1 MVSPPLW
8 VRASWRFFTRHPWQ
22 LGLTLLSIAL
32 GTAVIVAVDLA
43 NMTARQSFG
52 ESVSRLSGPMT
63 HEIVAPRG
71 AIPETLYTRLR
82 VEWGYR
88 NAVPLVEGAVTIA
101 GLNYTLLGIDPFAYQ
116 AQTHRNIGVP
126 ASAIPRLLTNPN
138 SVLISST
145 LAKRI
150 NKAVDDVIELR
161 IGGRVVALTI
171 IGLLDAE
178 QDARLNE
185 VILTDIGSAQTLLQ
199 QTGQLSRVQLLLSE
213 AEASRLETRL
223 PGSLQLVSFA
233 RQQQSYTQM
242 TRAFSINL
250 TAMSLLAMLV
260 GAFLVYNTMTF
271 SVLQRRQSFAI
282 TRMVGTTSG
291 QLFRQLLL
299 EAVVLG
305 LLGSMLGVLL
315 GIALGQGLLVL
326 ISQTMSDLFVTV
338 NAETLRVTPF
348 HIARG
353 IGITLFA
360 VIAATLAPAL
370 EAARVNP
377 VHVYRASQLEHSS
390 KRMTRW
396 LLLAGVLCMALSPL
410 LIAASSRGLVTGF
423 SALFL
428 FIIGYSLM
436 VPSLLR
442 LVLHGLQALPL
453 IKSFNLRIAIRSVQA
468 SLSRTGLAIIA
479 LSIAVSATIG
489 VSIMIGSF
497 RASVADW
504 LELTLQSDI
513 YISADSESRIKRSLD
528 PQWLQRVQALPQV
541 ASVSTGYDQRVN
553 IDGIPVPM
561 LVLQPGEQSARGFEY
576 IEGEAAEAWQAFLND
591 EVILVSEPFAYHQE
605 VHAGDMLAIESGQ
618 QGLIKLRIAAVYR
631 DYSATQGMLVLPRR
645 VYDRYWDDP
654 AITSL
659 GVMLKTHADNEADNK
674 ADVAA
679 VMQQLQSL
687 AAEIDD
693 GVLVRSNRMIRDYSL
708 EIFDRT
714 FAITHVLRLLV
725 VIVAFV
731 GVFSALMALF
741 LEKGRDYAILRAT
754 GVTPAQLRT
763 QVLWQS
769 GLIGL
774 LAGVLALP
782 LGWLMSDIL
791 IEVINRRS
799 FGWTMHSVFFVS
811 LPFQAMLLSI
821 SAALLASWYP
831 TRRIGRMS
839 LREGLHDL

>member
-52 ESVSRLSGPMT
+52 ESVSHLSGPMT
-63 HEIVAPRG
+63 HEIVGPRG
-71 AIPETLYTRLR
+71 EIPEAYYTRLR
-82 VEWGYR
+82 VDWGYR
-88 NAVPLVEGAVTIA
+88 NAVPLVEGAVTIS
-101 GLNYTLLGIDPFAYQ
+101 GLSYTLLGIDPFAYQ
-116 AQTHRNIGVP
+116 AQSHSNMAVP
-126 ASAIPRLLTNPN
+126 ASAIPRLLTEPN

-145 LAKRI
+145 LARRI
-150 NKAVDDVIELR
+150 NKAVNDVIEVR
-161 IGGRVVALTI
+161 INDRVEALSI
-171 IGLLDAE
+171 IDLLDADK
-178 QDARLNE
+178 DARLNE
-185 VILTDIGSAQTLLQ
+185 VILTDIANAQTLLQ
-199 QTGQLSRVQLLLSE
+199 QSGQLSRVQLLLSE
-213 AEASRLETRL
+213 AEASRLETLL
-223 PGSLQLVSFA
+223 PESLQLVSFES
-233 RQQQSYTQM
+233 QQQGYTQM

-271 SVLQRRQSFAI
+271 SVLQRRRSFAI

-305 LLGSMLGVLL
+305 LLGSLLGVLL

-326 ISQTMSDLFVTV
+326 ISQTLSDLFVSV
-338 NAETLRVTPF
+338 NAQALLVTPLY
-348 HIARG
+348 IAKG
-353 IGITLFA
+353 IGITLLA

-390 KRMTRW
+390 KHMTRW
-396 LLLAGVLCMALSPL
+396 LLLAGVLCMALSPF
-410 LIAASSRGLVTGF
+410 LIAASSRSLVIGF
-423 SALFL
+423 IALFL
-428 FIIGYSLM
+428 FIIGYSLV
-436 VPSLLR
+436 VPALLR
-442 LVLHGLQALPL
+442 LVLRGLQALPL

-513 YISADSESRIKRSLD
+513 YISAESESPTKRSLD

-541 ASVSTGYDQRVN
+541 ASVSTGRDQRVN
-553 IDGIPVPM
+553 IDGVPVPM

-576 IEGEAAEAWQAFLND
+576 IEGEPSEVWQAFLND
-591 EVILVSEPFAYHQE
+591 EVILVSEPFAYHQG
-605 VHAGDMLAIESGQ
+605 VNAGDILTIESGQ
-618 QGLIKLRIAAVYR
+618 QGQISLRIAAVYR

-645 VYDRYWDDP
+645 VYDKYWDDP

-659 GVMLKTHADNEADNK
+659 GVMLNREANE
-674 ADVAA
+674 AA

-693 GVLVRSNRMIRDYSL
+693 GVLIRSNSMIRDYSL

-774 LAGVLALP
+774 LAGALALP

-799 FGWTMHSVFFVS
+799 FGWTMNSVFFVS

-831 TRRIGRMS
+831 TRRISRMS
-839 LREGLHDL
+839 LRKGLHDL

>member
-82 VEWGYR
+82 VDWGYR
-88 NAVPLVEGAVTIA
+88 NSVPLVEGVVTIA

-116 AQTHRNIGVP
+116 AQTHSNMAVP
-126 ASAIPRLLTNPN
+126 ASAIPRLLTEPN

-150 NKAVDDVIELR
+150 NKAVDEMIEVR
-161 IGGRVVALTI
+161 IGGRLVALTL

-199 QTGQLSRVQLLLSE
+199 QSGQLNRVQLLLSE
-213 AEASRLETRL
+213 AEAGRLEALL

-271 SVLQRRQSFAI
+271 SVLQRRQSFSI

-305 LLGSMLGVLL
+305 LLGSVLGVLL

-326 ISQTMSDLFVTV
+326 ISQTMSDLFVSV
-338 NAETLRVTPF
+338 NAETLLVTPL
-348 HIARG
+348 HIAKG
-353 IGITLFA
+353 IGITLLA

-377 VHVYRASQLEHSS
+377 VRVYRASQLEHSN

-410 LIAASSRGLVTGF
+410 LIAASSRGLVIGF

-442 LVLHGLQALPL
+442 LVLHALQALPL

-553 IDGIPVPM
+553 IDGMPVPM

-618 QGLIKLRIAAVYR
+618 QGLISLRIAAVYR

-659 GVMLKTHADNEADNK
+659 GVMLKTEAD
-674 ADVAA
+674 VTA

-693 GVLVRSNRMIRDYSL
+693 GVLIRSNRMIRDYSL
-708 EIFDRT
+708 AIFDRT

-769 GLIGL
+769 SLIGL

-811 LPFQAMLLSI
+811 VPFQALLLSI

-831 TRRIGRMS
+831 TRRISRMS
-839 LREGLHDL
+839 LRRGLHDL